1 MVSIRRDQACAPPNF
16 GAGISPSLLKGCLE
30 AMRKQAIGKTLVL
43 ALVLSLGVSGCR
55 KQRSRDC
62 EQFVTS
68 VNGVLAEIDR
78 HVSQLDGGELTNVA
92 DMRKLASLYQTLAEK
107 IAHMNLLTP
116 ELARESQSYR
126 TMVTKAAT
134 AANAVADAL
143 AAEDIERALSAQNQF
158 ASVVTEEDRVVQRI
172 NGYCAAQ

>member
-1 MVSIRRDQACAPPNF
+1 
-16 GAGISPSLLKGCLE
+16 
-30 AMRKQAIGKTLVL
+30 MRKQAIGKTLVL
-43 ALVLSLGVSGCR
+43 ALVLALGVSGCR

-62 EQFVTS
+62 ERFVTS

-107 IAHMNLLTP
+107 IAQMNLLTP

-134 AANAVADAL
+134 AANTVADAL

-158 ASVVTEEDRVVQRI
+158 ATVVTEEDRVVQRI
-172 NGYCAAQ
+172 NGFCAAQ